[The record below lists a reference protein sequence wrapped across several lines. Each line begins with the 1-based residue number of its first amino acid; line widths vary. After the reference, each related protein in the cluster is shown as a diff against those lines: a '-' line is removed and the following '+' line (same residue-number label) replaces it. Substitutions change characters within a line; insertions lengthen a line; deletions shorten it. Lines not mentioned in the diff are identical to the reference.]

1 MGERQQLEPTGT
13 ELVAILRGPHFRHN
27 MGALFHNLLPQIA
40 KMARAFLALATLLS
54 LSACV
59 TSKSPLLGPES
70 RVLPFPSGTT
80 FAVYERDTEQKPWTR
95 QRDVTLVA
103 DQQLEVRDEEHPKD
117 GVTFHRQGQ
126 RRYLVQGNFGTYYA
140 YGVLEI
146 RNGEGLL
153 KWMACSKIDKDAF
166 RAAGG
171 TIGTEGLL
179 DLACQLDSAS
189 KPLDLLRT
197 VADHASGFEL
207 RYVPVVAS
215 APAGK
220 P

>member
-1 MGERQQLEPTGT
+1 M
-13 ELVAILRGPHFRHN
+13 
-27 MGALFHNLLPQIA
+27 
-40 KMARAFLALATLLS
+40 
-54 LSACV
+54 
-59 TSKSPLLGPES
+59 
-70 RVLPFPSGTT
+70 
-80 FAVYERDTEQKPWTR
+80 
-95 QRDVTLVA
+95 
-103 DQQLEVRDEEHPKD
+103 
-117 GVTFHRQGQ
+117 
-126 RRYLVQGNFGTYYA
+126 VQGNFGTYYA
-140 YGVLEI
+140 YGVLEV